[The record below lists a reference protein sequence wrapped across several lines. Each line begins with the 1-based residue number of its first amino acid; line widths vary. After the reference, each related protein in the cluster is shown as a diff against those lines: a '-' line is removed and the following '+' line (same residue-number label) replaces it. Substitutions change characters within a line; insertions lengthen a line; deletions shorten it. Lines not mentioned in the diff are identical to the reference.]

1 MKKVKKNMPP
11 KKKHN
16 VAKLFVWIM
25 LIIMVAS
32 SVVPLIIYAMQ
43 GN

>member
-1 MKKVKKNMPP
+1 MKQVKKNMPP

-16 VAKLFVWIM
+16 VTKLFVWIM